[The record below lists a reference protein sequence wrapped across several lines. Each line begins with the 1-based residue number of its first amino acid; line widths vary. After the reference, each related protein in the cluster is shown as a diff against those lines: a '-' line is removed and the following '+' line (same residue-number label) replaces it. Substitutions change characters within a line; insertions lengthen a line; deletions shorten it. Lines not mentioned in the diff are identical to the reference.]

1 MKTFLNKKLY
11 LFEILIM
18 KAHINNLVEKIRKVF
33 SFLGE
38 IIFCFCMDLERSLFS
53 LFSSNETTKKD
64 EIINFIKQEISYN
77 HHLYE
82 KQIKER
88 EPPFYL
94 SIEEFVH
101 KYLLIPKPLRVIILS
116 TFQNNLNDKKK
127 EFLYNKSANKQGV
140 YFISQ
145 RFVVVLKAYEKKYPV
160 IDYPFFLLRVIS
172 TNVINC
178 RCRVFD
184 FMISDLLYEFH
195 KKHIKIIEEDLK
207 KNLKRSIK
215 YT

>member
-1 MKTFLNKKLY
+1 MKT
-11 LFEILIM
+11 
-18 KAHINNLVEKIRKVF
+18 HINYFAEKIK
-33 SFLGE
+33 S
-38 IIFCFCMDLERSLFS
+38 IFAVCSNLIFHFCLTLERSLFS
-53 LFSSNETTKKD
+53 LFSSNEKTKKD
-64 EIINFIKQEISYN
+64 EIINFIKSEISYN
-77 HHLYE
+77 HTLNE
-82 KQIKER
+82 KQIKEK

-94 SIEEFVH
+94 SIEEFVQ

-116 TFQNNLNDKKK
+116 TFQNNLNDKKR

-160 IDYPFFLLRVIS
+160 AEYPFFLMRLIA

-184 FMISDLLYEFH
+184 FMISDLLYDFH
-195 KKHIKIIEEDLK
+195 KKHIKITEEDLK

>member
-1 MKTFLNKKLY
+1 MKT
-11 LFEILIM
+11 
-18 KAHINNLVEKIRKVF
+18 HINYFAEKIK
-33 SFLGE
+33 S
-38 IIFCFCMDLERSLFS
+38 IFAVCSNLIFHFCLTLERGLLS
-53 LFSSNETTKKD
+53 LFSSNEKTKKD
-64 EIINFIKQEISYN
+64 EIINFIKSEISYN
-77 HHLYE
+77 HSLNE
-82 KQIKER
+82 KQIKEK

-94 SIEEFVH
+94 SIEEFVQ
-101 KYLLIPKPLRVIILS
+101 KYLLIPKSLRVIILS

-160 IDYPFFLLRVIS
+160 AEYPFFLMRLIA

-195 KKHIKIIEEDLK
+195 EKHIKITEEDLK